1 MKKSKKN
8 LIILALL
15 ALLISAGAV
24 QGYLYWRN
32 RDERLLRA
40 LVSELEDMAAKRPGK
55 SNALALL
62 DAATPERVFAEK
74 IQVSSD
80 LPKVQ
85 RSFTLKETGQ
95 LFVMMKKSC
104 STTGL
109 EISIDRITVS
119 KEQAEIAGELIFSA
133 SRTDGGRIRELR
145 KTTLQCEKIK
155 GKWKISGAEFE
166 AVIKK

>member
-8 LIILALL
+8 LFIISLL

-24 QGYLYWRN
+24 QGYFYWRN
-32 RDERLLRA
+32 RDERQLRA

-74 IQVSSD
+74 IRVSSD

-109 EISIDRITVS
+109 DMSIDRITVS
-119 KEQAEIAGELIFSA
+119 KERAEVAGELIFSA

-145 KTTLQCEKIK
+145 KTILQCEKIN

-166 AVIKK
+166 AIIKK

>member
-8 LIILALL
+8 LFIILFL
-15 ALLISAGAV
+15 ALLITAGAV
-24 QGYLYWRN
+24 QGYFYWRN

-40 LVSELEDMAAKRPGK
+40 LVSELESMAAKRPGK

-74 IQVSSD
+74 VQVSSD
-80 LPKVQ
+80 FPKIK
-85 RSFTLKETGQ
+85 RSFTLKEIGQ

-104 STTGL
+104 ATAEL
-109 EISIDRITVS
+109 DVSIDRISVS
-119 KEQAEIAGELIFSA
+119 KECAEISGELIFSA

-166 AVIKK
+166 SIIKK